1 MFNNNSVVNRDRIST
16 SRLTCRWGNIPAIM
30 ALGLL
35 TVLLPACAV
44 NEREAAVP
52 PDRATL
58 GSGSTLGDVTDDTE
72 ELIGQIVTVDGK
84 VGEVVDRDTFNL
96 RQDQLIGGDNVLVVN
111 ANPNVPIVAGN
122 WVRVTGTVRQFVRS
136 EFETDYD
143 LDWNL
148 DIDKKLEAEY
158 EKQPAIVAESVELL
172 AVD

>member
-1 MFNNNSVVNRDRIST
+1 MFNHNSVVNRDRISR
-16 SRLTCRWGNIPAIM
+16 SPFSFRWGI
-30 ALGLL
+30 ALGVL
-35 TVLLPACAV
+35 TLLLPACAV
-44 NEREAAVP
+44 NSRQATAP

-58 GSGSTLGDVTDDTE
+58 GSGSTLGDVADDTD
-72 ELIGQIVTVDGK
+72 ELIGQMVTVDGK

-96 RQDQLIGGDNVLVVN
+96 QQDQFLGGDEVLIVN

-122 WVRVTGTVRQFVRS
+122 WVRVTGKVRQFVRS

-148 DIDKKLEAEY
+148 DLDKKLEAQY
-158 EKQPAIVAESVELL
+158 EKQPAIIAESVELL